1 MRVGNRLG
9 RAVILTEKGT
19 VDVNAATQKAFSP
32 SLDEAVSR
40 LDELRD
46 WWYSAATSA
55 PLDAFDA
62 SMFHELGP
70 VVQNPSQVFAIGL
83 NYYAHAGEMGLALP
97 DEPLVFSKFASCL
110 TGPFATVIRPS
121 PMMDWEAE
129 LVVVVGRRGRDIK
142 VADALDYVAG
152 YCVGQDYSDRD
163 LQMRGPSAQ
172 FSMGKSFENFGPIG
186 PWLTSVDDVEDP
198 NGLEVSC
205 RVNGVIY
212 QDSSTANMIFSVPDI
227 IAYVSSVCEIRPGDL
242 IFTGSPEGTGKGQD
256 PPRFLEVGD
265 VVTTTIEGLGT
276 IENTIVAPH

>member
-9 RAVILTEKGT
+9 RAVILTENGT
-19 VDVNAATQKAFSP
+19 VDVNAATQDAFSP

-46 WWYSAATSA
+46 WWHSAATSA

-97 DEPLVFSKFASCL
+97 DVPLVFSKFASCL
-110 TGPFATVIRPS
+110 TGPFATVTRVS
-121 PMMDWEAE
+121 PMTDWEAE
-129 LVVVVGRRGRDIK
+129 LAVVVGRRGRD
-142 VADALDYVAG
+142 VAVDDALDYVAG
-152 YCVGQDYSDRD
+152 YCVGQDISDRD

-172 FSMGKSFENFGPIG
+172 FSMGKSFQNFGPIG
-186 PWLTSVDDVEDP
+186 PWLTSVDEVDDP
-198 NGLEVSC
+198 NDLGIVC
-205 RVNGVIY
+205 KVNGVTY
-212 QDSSTANMIFSVPDI
+212 QDSSTANMIFSVRDI

-242 IFTGSPEGTGKGQD
+242 IFTGSPEGTGRGQN

-276 IENTIVAPH
+276 IENTVVAPH